1 MRSFPGKAGVLGVLL
16 LAGCQGEGLPDDPRP
31 VASGEAVVPAAAV
44 SARLEPSSAPVP
56 APVVSPPTGGGTTAV
71 TVRDDPPVLSGPGL
85 PPEVIRRITRQS
97 FGRLRLCY
105 GLASPPDPS
114 GSDSVIVRY
123 VIDADGDVSSAHTV
137 SSTLIEPKVT
147 ACIERAFRGL
157 SFPMPTGGPLT
168 VNAKIYFVPPA
179 AP

>member
-1 MRSFPGKAGVLGVLL
+1 MRSFPAQAGVLGVLL

-31 VASGEAVVPAAAV
+31 VGSAEAIVPAAAV
-44 SARLEPSSAPVP
+44 SARLETSSAPVAVP
-56 APVVSPPTGGGTTAV
+56 VAPPPTGGGTTSV

-85 PPEVIRRITRQS
+85 PPEVVRRITRQN
-97 FGRLRLCY
+97 FGRMRLCY

-114 GSDSVIVRY
+114 ATDTVVVRY
-123 VIDADGDVSSAHTV
+123 VIGADGDVSSAHAV
-137 SSTLIEPKVT
+137 SSTLTEPKAT

-168 VNAKIYFVPPA
+168 VNATLYFVPPA
-179 AP
+179 P

>member
-1 MRSFPGKAGVLGVLL
+1 MRSFLAQAGVLGVLL

-31 VASGEAVVPAAAV
+31 VASAEAIVPAAAV
-44 SARLEPSSAPVP
+44 SAKLAPSSAPVA
-56 APVVSPPTGGGTTAV
+56 APLVSPPTGGGTTSV

-85 PPEVIRRITRQS
+85 PPEVVRRITRQN

-114 GSDSVIVRY
+114 ATDTVVVRY
-123 VIDADGDVSSAHTV
+123 VIDADGDVSAAHAV
-137 SSTLIEPKVT
+137 SSTLTEPKAT

-168 VNAKIYFVPPA
+168 VNATIYFVPPA
-179 AP
+179 P